1 METSKKQ
8 SSEVNL
14 LVCLVQTLCLQ
25 TTRMYDCV
33 SMLVRKKLSTNP
45 GGKKAYQ
52 LIKRKKR
59 KTYKALFLVGK
70 DK

>member
-33 SMLVRKKLSTNP
+33 SMLVRKKIINKSRREKSLSAY
-45 GGKKAYQ
+45 KK
-52 LIKRKKR
+52 KKR